1 MDQNLAGLNSLFLIS
16 VSLSVLFFLAW
27 RSLERTPHALTWSFC
42 YLASSIHWLMQILE
56 EYGILSWDV
65 SWVTLNLAGLMS
77 PLLGVVGFRQRAEL
91 PKLPLYKYAGI
102 VGVPYAIIIA
112 PTYLA
117 PIAGLQTATLPM
129 FGAITSLWAIVVL
142 NHPARKKRLIE
153 RAMIVVSGVMAF
165 SSIVLAGLAFSQGIS
180 GQAGPDQLYLESQLI
195 VFPAILNIIGVLGL
209 LIIGSDLAANTIR
222 LSELSTQRS
231 KEALQDT
238 IDAMPDLV
246 VISDPEGNFL
256 TCNTAFAKALGTR
269 RSKLALQSQRELIS
283 RFSAISK
290 SVDGGPVKS
299 EEDIQRALLN
309 ALQDGSQFNLITR
322 DNRSY
327 MVGCGYLSSGD
338 QIGIARDVTQLHR
351 ATNRLETAIQA
362 MPIGFA
368 LFDRHNQL
376 IASNSSYEK
385 LLRKDRS
392 WIKQQSFET
401 LIATGVSRIDSSE
414 ETDAVR
420 SGHAALEDAVRNRTV
435 FNRTARFDDG
445 SWYDIT
451 VQPVV
456 GEGFVTIARDITKRR
471 LLEIDLEN
479 SEAQLREVLD
489 SQPFPVIVVKAND
502 QQPLFVSKAA
512 AKLLGIDE
520 GLDIA
525 AFRFDVKQ
533 VSASGDVVMGPIEWE
548 DESLREML
556 IAKPSSREL
565 PVLLSAHATEF
576 AGEQARVIS
585 FIDISDMKQMQQEIA
600 EQQQA
605 LYQSE
610 KLNMIGS
617 LMTGIAHDLNNPLTS
632 VIGSAQIMSRS
643 ITDPKL
649 SKRLDS
655 IKDAADRCIK
665 IVQSF
670 LSMAR
675 TGSAEHVPCNIGD
688 CIEQAVQVSGFAS
701 NLPSADISV
710 DVAQQL
716 PVVLGEPDQLIQV
729 ITNLIINAKQAME
742 NTPPPRTIAISAA
755 TSPDDQYVLLDV
767 KDNGPGVPEENAE
780 KIFEPFF
787 TTKAE
792 GKGTGMGLSLV
803 SSILRSH
810 SGSIKLVQDEGVGCH
825 IQIKLPCYVESEANS
840 AV

>member
-16 VSLSVLFFLAW
+16 ISLSALFFLAW
-27 RSLERTPHALTWSFC
+27 RGLERTPHALTWSFC
-42 YLASSIHWLMQILE
+42 YLASAIHWLIQILT
-56 EYGILSWDV
+56 EYEILSWDI
-65 SWVTLNLAGLMS
+65 SWVALNLAGLMS
-77 PLLGVVGFRQRAEL
+77 PLFGVVGFRQRAEL
-91 PKLPLYKYAGI
+91 PKLPLYKYTGI
-102 VGVPYAIIIA
+102 VGIPFAVIIA
-112 PTYLA
+112 STYFV

-129 FGAITSLWAIVVL
+129 FGAITSLWAIVIL

-165 SSIVLAGLAFSQGIS
+165 SSIVLASLAFSQGIS

-209 LIIGSDLAANTIR
+209 LIIGSDLAAKTIR
-222 LSELSTQRS
+222 LSERSTQRS
-231 KEALQDT
+231 KEVLQDT

-246 VISDPEGNFL
+246 MISDSKGNFL

-269 RSKLALQSQRELIS
+269 RSKLAFKSQSELMS
-283 RFSAISK
+283 RFSAISQ
-290 SVDGGPVKS
+290 SIDGEPVKS
-299 EEDIQRALLN
+299 AEDIQRALLN
-309 ALQDGSQFNLITR
+309 ALQDESQFNLVTR
-322 DNRSY
+322 DDRSF

-338 QIGIARDVTQLHR
+338 QIAIAREVTQLHK
-351 ATNRLETAIQA
+351 ATHRLETAIQS

-368 LFDRHNQL
+368 LFDKQNQL

-392 WIKQQSFET
+392 WIRQQSFET

-414 ETDAVR
+414 ATDAVQ
-420 SGHAALEDAVRNRTV
+420 SGHAELEDAVRNRKV

-471 LLEIDLEN
+471 LLEINLEN

-489 SQPFPVIVVKAND
+489 SQPFPVIVVRAND

-512 AKLLGIDE
+512 ARLLEIDE

-525 AFRFDVKQ
+525 TFKFDLKQ
-533 VSASGDVVMGPIEWE
+533 ASTSGDVVTALVDRGDIA
-548 DESLREML
+548 LTEML
-556 IAKPSSREL
+556 ISNSSGRDL
-565 PVLLSAHATEF
+565 PVLLSAHTTEF
-576 AGEQARVIS
+576 GGEQARVIS

-605 LYQSE
+605 LYHSE

-617 LMTGIAHDLNNPLTS
+617 LMAGIAHDLNNPLTS
-632 VIGSAQIMSRS
+632 AIGNAQMMSRS
-643 ITDPKL
+643 ITDPEL
-649 SKRLDS
+649 SKRLDN
-655 IKDAADRCIK
+655 IKEAADRCKK

-675 TGSAEHVPCNIGD
+675 TGSAERVPCNIGD
-688 CIEQAVQVSGFAS
+688 CIEQAVEVSNFGIH
-701 NLPSADISV
+701 LPSADISV
-710 DVAQQL
+710 DVAPNL

-755 TSPDDQYVLLDV
+755 TSSDDHHVLLDV
-767 KDNGPGVPEENAE
+767 KDNGPGVPDEDAE

-803 SSILRSH
+803 NSILKSH
-810 SGSIKLVQDEGVGCH
+810 GGSIRLMQNEEPGCH
-825 IQIKLPCYVESEANS
+825 IQIKLPCHMESES
-840 AV
+840 